1 MVTGRR
7 VVGIASAF
15 LASIA
20 MHPAAQDPPQAASAK
35 PAPLRRTADGQ
46 PDISGFWK
54 GKFGTGED
62 VITDIENGMVNEPRF
77 PVPGA
82 PPREPPK
89 KPNAIVDPPVPYLP
103 WAKAVRD
110 DNASHVYNPTRPEQL
125 DALTRC
131 FQMGVPRQNFFGG
144 FKILQTPKA
153 ILAVYANNGYFN
165 TRTIRIDGRPHP
177 DQRIKLWM
185 GDSVGRWDRN
195 TLVVDVQNLNEHA
208 WYDLVGNFHSGDAK
222 LKERWTVVDSATIA
236 YEVTTVDPTVFS
248 RPWTMKTVYVRDP
261 DAEEQWEAACY
272 EGERG
277 VKIILGYDPKQTEP

>member
-1 MVTGRR
+1 MVTVRSVARITLALITVHLAAQQQQG
-7 VVGIASAF
+7 ASPR
-15 LASIA
+15 
-20 MHPAAQDPPQAASAK
+20 PAA
-35 PAPLRRTADGQ
+35 LGRTADGQ
-46 PDISGFWK
+46 PNISGFWK
-54 GKFGTGED
+54 GKFGMGGD

-77 PVPGA
+77 PGLPGA

-89 KPNAIVDPPVPYLP
+89 KPNAVVDPPVPYLP

-110 DNASHVYNPTRPEQL
+110 DNASHVYNPTRPDQL

-153 ILAVYANNGYFN
+153 ILLVFVNSGYFN
-165 TRTIRIDGRPHP
+165 TRTIRLDGRPHP

-185 GDSVGRWDRN
+185 GDSIGRWDRN

-222 LKERWTVVDSATIA
+222 LTERWTVIDAGTIE
-236 YEVTTVDPTVFS
+236 YQVTTVDPTVFS